1 MQPRHSQR
9 QLIIIAALFIG
20 CGNSVMAWA
29 QAAFRYPEGQ
39 HGHGEL
45 RYHDGVPVLTVRG
58 TPSEI
63 GEQIGTLALKPAA
76 KAIALVDAFA
86 DRQIP
91 PQLRSFANVAMQ
103 AMYSQFPAEYRQELE
118 SMAEAAGVSM
128 QSLILANTIID
139 LQELVGCSS
148 LMVAASQS
156 ATGGPIYGRNMD
168 LPYVEG
174 LAEFSLLIIYIPDK
188 GNAFAMPNLPG
199 FLMLASGMND
209 QGLALGSQ
217 SVGPPRDGT
226 PRFSPTG
233 ISSAVAGRRLIEGCD
248 QVADVQ
254 HWLAANRLARGVSIA
269 ACDPESQ
276 AVFEVTTT
284 RVLTR
289 SDAGICSAT
298 NHYRIA
304 ELAADTDCPRY
315 AKLEALKKSAPLD
328 LNVVK
333 EALHAVHQG
342 DLTVH
347 SMVFEPQIRRL
358 HLAMGPGP
366 VTNNPFAVI
375 DLADYFNRNS
385 STARSATGAAAP

>member
-1 MQPRHSQR
+1 
-9 QLIIIAALFIG
+9 
-20 CGNSVMAWA
+20 MAWA

-118 SMAEAAGVSM
+118 SMAEAAGVSI

-174 LAEFSLLIIYIPDK
+174 LAEFSLLIVYIPDK
-188 GNAFAMPNLPG
+188 GIANALP
-199 FLMLASGMND
+199 LSG
-209 QGLALGSQ
+209 
-217 SVGPPRDGT
+217 
-226 PRFSPTG
+226 
-233 ISSAVAGRRLIEGCD
+233 I
-248 QVADVQ
+248 
-254 HWLAANRLARGVSIA
+254 
-269 ACDPESQ
+269 
-276 AVFEVTTT
+276 
-284 RVLTR
+284 
-289 SDAGICSAT
+289 
-298 NHYRIA
+298 
-304 ELAADTDCPRY
+304 
-315 AKLEALKKSAPLD
+315 
-328 LNVVK
+328 
-333 EALHAVHQG
+333 
-342 DLTVH
+342 
-347 SMVFEPQIRRL
+347 
-358 HLAMGPGP
+358 
-366 VTNNPFAVI
+366 
-375 DLADYFNRNS
+375 
-385 STARSATGAAAP
+385 